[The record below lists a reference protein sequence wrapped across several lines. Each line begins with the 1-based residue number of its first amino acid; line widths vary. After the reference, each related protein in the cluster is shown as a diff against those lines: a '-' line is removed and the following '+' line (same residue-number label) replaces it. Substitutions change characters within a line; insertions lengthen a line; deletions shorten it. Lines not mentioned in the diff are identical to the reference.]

1 MGHDKNR
8 KVIEMKKHIKII
20 IIVFVLLMVTVP
32 SVSATEES
40 NTKEEKQK
48 HEMIELHI
56 HMYYQLLTEKYA
68 PNEVVKWD
76 EIRKER
82 LLIKKKISE
91 ARKRGEDV
99 EWDYDN
105 DEWIQTHK
113 QLQEE
118 FYQAVKKYD
127 EDELRRIIPLLIEQE
142 KILNDWYKKQLKTLE

>member
-1 MGHDKNR
+1 MGHDKSR
-8 KVIEMKKHIKII
+8 KVIEMKNDIKMLM
-20 IIVFVLLMVTVP
+20 IVFVLFMMFIP
-32 SVSATEES
+32 SVSATEEDA
-40 NTKEEKQK
+40 KEEKQK

-99 EWDYDN
+99 EWQYDN
-105 DEWIQTHK
+105 EEWKHTHK
-113 QLQEE
+113 QLHEA